1 MGGIVGGDIKVDVSM
16 VSEGASSMKEST
28 IDEEMLKK
36 DAEHITRNMVR
47 EVLYHVKRYLV
58 GYIYGC
64 YNLVMQRVVPRYGF
78 SINYEVKTS
87 SIPWGF
93 EVTVKVTIPEK
104 ARDDLRSSILEKLKG
119 KGSSPSERT
128 ELRLRSY
135 MERLR
140 GV

>member
-1 MGGIVGGDIKVDVSM
+1 MGGIVGGDIKKDVSM
-16 VSEGASSMKEST
+16 VSEGASSMRELM
-28 IDEEMLKK
+28 IDEERLKEH
-36 DAEHITRNMVR
+36 AEYATRNLVR
-47 EVLYHVKRYLV
+47 EVLHHVKRYLV

-64 YNLVMQRVVPRYGF
+64 YNLLMLRYGF
-78 SINYEVKTS
+78 PINYEVKTS

-119 KGSSPSERT
+119 KGSSPSERAV
-128 ELRLRSY
+128 LRLRSY

-140 GV
+140 EV

>member
-47 EVLYHVKRYLV
+47 EVLYHVNRYLV
-58 GYIYGC
+58 GFIYGC
-64 YNLVMQRVVPRYGF
+64 FNLVMQRVVPRYGL
-78 SINYEVKTS
+78 SINYEIKTS

-119 KGSSPSERT
+119 KGSSLSERT

>member
-1 MGGIVGGDIKVDVSM
+1 MEGMVGGDIKKDVSM
-16 VSEGASSMKEST
+16 VSEGASSMKESM

-36 DAEHITRNMVR
+36 DAEYATRNLVR
-47 EVLYHVKRYLV
+47 EMLYRVRRCLLA
-58 GYIYGC
+58 YINGC
-64 YNLVMQRVVPRYGF
+64 YNLVMQRVVPRYGL

-93 EVTVKVTIPEK
+93 EVTVKVTVPEK
-104 ARDDLRSSILEKLKG
+104 ARDNLRSSILEKLKG

>member
-1 MGGIVGGDIKVDVSM
+1 MERMVGGDIKKDVSM
-16 VSEGASSMKEST
+16 VSEGASSMKESM

-36 DAEHITRNMVR
+36 DAEYATRNLVGEM
-47 EVLYHVKRYLV
+47 LYHVKRYFLA
-58 GYIYGC
+58 YIKGC
-64 YNLVMQRVVPRYGF
+64 YNLVMQRVVPRYGL

-93 EVTVKVTIPEK
+93 EVTVKVTVPEK

>member
-1 MGGIVGGDIKVDVSM
+1 MGGIVGGDIKKDVSM
-16 VSEGASSMKEST
+16 VSEGASSMTELM
-28 IDEEMLKK
+28 IDEERLKK
-36 DAEHITRNMVR
+36 DAEYATRNLVR
-47 EVLYHVKRYLV
+47 EVLHHVKRYLV

-64 YNLVMQRVVPRYGF
+64 YNLVMQRVVPRYGL

-119 KGSSPSERT
+119 KGSSPNERAV
-128 ELRLRSY
+128 LRLRSY
-135 MERLR
+135 MERLIE
-140 GV
+140 V